1 MKIFPTKKYEFN
13 LIGKKEETLERLKR
27 RTEKSKY
34 LTSQWTDKTFRGKIF
49 GNEFRIISSTI
60 GKGAFC
66 VLSGRID
73 SENGIV
79 NVEINKAFKV
89 LLGILYLFP
98 IVGIILTIK
107 LGGEKF
113 ELLMILSVIGQI
125 LMIRFIGVWFFF
137 KRFSKFSLNQLRDVL
152 DIEWKKN

>member
-1 MKIFPTKKYEFN
+1 MNFFPTKKYEFN
-13 LIGKKEETLERLKR
+13 LIGQKEETLDRLKR
-27 RTEKSKY
+27 RTEKSNY
-34 LTSQWTDKTFRGKIF
+34 LTSQWTDKTFRGKIT

-79 NVEINKAFKV
+79 NVEINKAFK
-89 LLGILYLFP
+89 ILF
-98 IVGIILTIK
+98 GIIYLIPIFGIIMIIK

-113 ELLMILSVIGQI
+113 EPLMILSIIGQM
-125 LMIRFIGVWFFF
+125 LMIRFIGIWFFF
-137 KRFSKFSLNQLRDVL
+137 SRFSKQSLNQFRDVL
-152 DIEWKKN
+152 DIEWIKN